1 MIRLLIVLSALLS
14 RTPSVFGTTTQ
25 RVLVIPELLELVFS
39 FLNAQDNARN
49 ARVCKAWT
57 QVALDLLWREV
68 DHLPRLLSL
77 LAPTEDCTEGRV
89 SFTFES
95 PVLRICTTRI

>member
-1 MIRLLIVLSALLS
+1 M
-14 RTPSVFGTTTQ
+14 TPSLFGSVTQ

-57 QVALDLLWREV
+57 QVALDMLWRGV
-68 DHLPRLLSL
+68 DDLPRLLSL
-77 LAPTEDCTEGRV
+77 LAPTEDRTEGRV
-89 SFTFES
+89 SFTLQYQGFVPLGS
-95 PVLRICTTRI
+95 RSHGHSR